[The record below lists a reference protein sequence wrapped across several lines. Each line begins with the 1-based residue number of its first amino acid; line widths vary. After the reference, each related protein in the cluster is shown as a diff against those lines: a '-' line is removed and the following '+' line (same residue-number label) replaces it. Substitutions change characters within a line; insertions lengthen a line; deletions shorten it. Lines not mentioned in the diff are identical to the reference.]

1 MRPEML
7 YSTRTTLDRRP
18 IKRTSARMATAFLLA
33 LALLAQDAPVSTAP
47 IASAPPPRTQP
58 AATAPTDDYGYV
70 GWCYGALGGYVELYD
85 KVMPE
90 VTRIEKTFPGP
101 DGFAA
106 AMKEYPAMR
115 DQAKKD
121 LLVYRSAIVAAEKA
135 SPRPISEYGATAIK
149 KGHSVWGGADQV
161 DKARLAQVWMSWSPP
176 GDCDTR
182 AKTLEKRSNLLG
194 QALNYNVKKDAA
206 PALEAAS
213 PEAAP
218 PETAP
223 AEAPAEA
230 TPATDAA
237 PLAETA
243 PPASAPKPKPAA
255 KKSAAKP
262 AATQAVAKPPVEPP
276 VEPQAPEV
284 TASQPLPTIDT
295 YISGAPMAG
304 SAAPQAKPVAAPAKA
319 AAKKEVVIDP
329 DNPQPCAGSLTPA
342 KRNGKSVLICKA
354 D

>member
-1 MRPEML
+1 
-7 YSTRTTLDRRP
+7 
-18 IKRTSARMATAFLLA
+18 MATAFLLA

-47 IASAPPPRTQP
+47 TASAPPPRTQP

-121 LLVYRSAIVAAEKA
+121 LTTYRSAIVAAEKA
-135 SPRPISEYGATAIK
+135 SPRPISEYGAAAIK
-149 KGHSVWGGADQV
+149 KGHSVWAGADSV

-176 GDCDTR
+176 GDCETR
-182 AKTLEKRSNLLG
+182 AKTLETKSTLFG
-194 QALNYNVKKDAA
+194 QALNYNVKKAA
-206 PALEAAS
+206 VPAEPA

-218 PETAP
+218 PAAEPEAAAP
-223 AEAPAEA
+223 AAPVAETEAPA
-230 TPATDAA
+230 
-237 PLAETA
+237 
-243 PPASAPKPKPAA
+243 PKPVAPAKSTTKTTVTTKTTTTKPAA
-255 KKSAAKP
+255 DLPPIGAKP
-262 AATQAVAKPPVEPP
+262 AAMP
-276 VEPQAPEV
+276 
-284 TASQPLPTIDT
+284 I
-295 YISGAPMAG
+295 
-304 SAAPQAKPVAAPAKA
+304 
-319 AAKKEVVIDP
+319 AAKGEVIIDP
-329 DNPQPCAGSLTPA
+329 ANPQPCAGSLVPA
-342 KRNGKSVLICKA
+342 KRGGKNVLICKA